1 MLPDLESLRCFEA
14 AATHLSFRVGAKAVA
29 LSPAAFGDR
38 IKRLEQ
44 QLASPLFARTTRRV
58 ELTQAGHHL
67 LPQARLVLAE
77 AARCARV
84 VHERG
89 AVPYE
94 LTLGTRFELGL
105 SWLTPAL
112 EPLRAAHPERTL
124 HLVFGDSEDLI
135 ARARDGLLDAVITSA
150 RLTAGGLA
158 YEPLHDEDYAFVGS
172 AKLIARHA
180 LARPADAAEH
190 ALLDITADLPLFR
203 YFLDAGARREP
214 WSFARVEY
222 LGTIG
227 AIRLRALQ
235 GAGVA
240 VLPRYFVDAD
250 LRARRLVR
258 LLPRHPLQRDA
269 FRLIWRAGHPR
280 GESLRELAADL
291 QKLPLR

>member
-14 AATHLSFRVGAKAVA
+14 AATHLSFRVGAKAVG

-44 QLASPLFARTTRRV
+44 QLTAELFARTTRRV
-58 ELTQAGHHL
+58 ELTPAGHHL

-77 AARCARV
+77 AARCERI

-124 HLVFGDSEDLI
+124 HLVFGDSDDLLS
-135 ARARDGLLDAVITSA
+135 RARDGLLDAAVTSA

-158 YEPLHDEDYAFVGS
+158 YEALHDEDYAFVGS
-172 AKLIARHA
+172 AKLIARRP
-180 LARPADAAEH
+180 LARPADAAGH
-190 ALLDITADLPLFR
+190 VLLDVTADLPLFR
-203 YFLDAGARREP
+203 YFLDAGSRREP

-258 LLPRHPLQRDA
+258 LMPKLPLQRDA
-269 FRLIWRAGHPR
+269 FRLVWRAGHPR
-280 GESLRELAADL
+280 SESLRELAADL
-291 QKLPLR
+291 RKLPLA